1 MTINYCMKE
10 WLRKQSL
17 IKVLALVAICLIPV
31 VYKELLDEFSLGRVI
46 SSALYVL
53 PLCFLL
59 ASIRKKWIFIVFSS
73 VLMVTSFLET
83 MMVLLY
89 KNYLIAGNI
98 LAILGTTADE
108 GTGFVLSSLSKVPL
122 ALPVILVFVFLLL
135 AYRPAVFC
143 KRNILCAGL
152 CALASVLFLTY
163 QLNVRWQGNIT
174 TTFYVEQNVLA
185 RPPYN
190 FWFQSMN
197 AFEQQLHKRDIGKA
211 DKMSF
216 GAKRPK
222 VVGKEIYV
230 LAIGESLR
238 YDNLSLAGYY
248 RSTTPLLDSLEPIV
262 LFSNYYS
269 TANLTMYSVPQIVT
283 RATPEDFNLNYREKS
298 IFKPFQECG
307 FQTFVIGNNLMGEKG
322 YEYLSHGCD
331 KVYSIPGYDDSK
343 IASLVDSLSNL
354 YDKVF
359 FIVHFKGNHGPYNN
373 FKKAQNKFRPNP
385 VFDHVGWDN
394 HEAMVNAYDNTVLF
408 MDYCVYHIIKAIDKK
423 NAQSGFLMV
432 PDHGADYDTGVSDH
446 GGNCNP
452 RKPEYHV
459 PLILWQSEVWRNK
472 YPKKYQSLKAN
483 KDKPVNADNV
493 FYSVCD
499 MADITIRP
507 MYAKAEW
514 SVFNQHLQSHE
525 RKLLVPDGKNYIVVK

>member
-1 MTINYCMKE
+1 MKE

-238 YDNLSLAGYY
+238 YDNLSLAGYH

-262 LFSNYYS
+262 LFS
-269 TANLTMYSVPQIVT
+269 
-283 RATPEDFNLNYREKS
+283 
-298 IFKPFQECG
+298 
-307 FQTFVIGNNLMGEKG
+307 
-322 YEYLSHGCD
+322 
-331 KVYSIPGYDDSK
+331 VY
-343 IASLVDSLSNL
+343 
-354 YDKVF
+354 
-359 FIVHFKGNHGPYNN
+359 
-373 FKKAQNKFRPNP
+373 
-385 VFDHVGWDN
+385 
-394 HEAMVNAYDNTVLF
+394 
-408 MDYCVYHIIKAIDKK
+408 
-423 NAQSGFLMV
+423 
-432 PDHGADYDTGVSDH
+432 
-446 GGNCNP
+446 
-452 RKPEYHV
+452 
-459 PLILWQSEVWRNK
+459 
-472 YPKKYQSLKAN
+472 
-483 KDKPVNADNV
+483 
-493 FYSVCD
+493 
-499 MADITIRP
+499 
-507 MYAKAEW
+507 
-514 SVFNQHLQSHE
+514 
-525 RKLLVPDGKNYIVVK
+525 

>member
-1 MTINYCMKE
+1 MKE

-17 IKVLALVAICLIPV
+17 VTVLALVVICLIPV
-31 VYKELLDEFSLGRVI
+31 VYKELLDGFSLGRVL
-46 SSALYVL
+46 SSVLYVL

-59 ASIRKKWIFIVFSS
+59 VSIRKKWLFVILSS
-73 VLMVTSFLET
+73 VLVVTSFLET

-108 GTGFVLSSLSKVPL
+108 GIGFVLSSLGKVPL
-122 ALPVILVFVFLLL
+122 ALPVVLLFVLLLVVFRPTSSWKRYVGLAGVFALVSVVFL
-135 AYRPAVFC
+135 V
-143 KRNILCAGL
+143 
-152 CALASVLFLTY
+152 Y
-163 QLNVRWQGNIT
+163 QLQVRWQGNIT

-190 FWFQSMN
+190 FWFQSWN
-197 AFEQQLHKRDIGKA
+197 ALEQQSYKSDIKKA
-211 DKMSF
+211 DGMSF
-216 GAKRPK
+216 GTKRPK

-238 YDNLSLAGYY
+238 YDNLSLAGYH
-248 RSTTPLLDSLEPIV
+248 RLTTPLLDSLENV
-262 LFSNYYS
+262 LLFSDYYS

-283 RATPEDFNLNYREKS
+283 RATADDFPRNYREKS

-307 FQTFVIGNNLMGEKG
+307 FKTFVIGNNLMGEKG

-331 KVYSIPGYDDSK
+331 KVYSIPGCDDSK
-343 IASLVDSLSNL
+343 IAPLVDSLSNL
-354 YDKVF
+354 YEKVF

-373 FKKAQNKFRPNP
+373 FKKAQDKYHPNP
-385 VFDHVGWDN
+385 VFDQVGWDN

-408 MDYCVYHIIKAIDKK
+408 TDYCVARIIKAIDRL
-423 NAQSGFLMV
+423 NVQSAFLMV
-432 PDHGADYDTGVSDH
+432 SDHGADYDTGVSDH

-452 RKPEYHV
+452 RKAEYHV
-459 PLILWQSEVWRNK
+459 PLILWQSDAWIGRHQQKRLGLE
-472 YPKKYQSLKAN
+472 SN

-499 MADITIRP
+499 MADITIAP
-507 MYAKAEW
+507 SYAKPEW
-514 SVFNQHLQSHE
+514 SVFSPKLKSHE
-525 RKLLVPDGKNYIVVK
+525 RRLLVPDGKNYIVVR

>member
-1 MTINYCMKE
+1 MKE

-17 IKVLALVAICLIPV
+17 AVVLALGVICLIPV
-31 VYKELLDEFSLGRVI
+31 VYKEVLDGLSFGRI
-46 SSALYVL
+46 LSSVLYVL
-53 PLCFLL
+53 PLCFLV
-59 ASIRKKWIFIVFSS
+59 ASICKKWLFLVVSS
-73 VLMVTSFLET
+73 ILTITSFLET

-108 GTGFVLSSLSKVPL
+108 GTGFVLSSLGKVPL
-122 ALPVILVFVFLLL
+122 ALPVVLAFAFLLYV
-135 AYRPAVFC
+135 YRPFFSW
-143 KRNILCAGL
+143 KRNILCAGMF
-152 CALASVLFLTY
+152 ALVSVLFLAY
-163 QLNVRWQGNIT
+163 QLKVRWKGNIT

-190 FWFQSMN
+190 FWFQSWN
-197 AFEQQLHKRDIGKA
+197 AMEQQSYKRDIKKA

-222 VVGKEIYV
+222 VVGKEFYV

-238 YDNLSLAGYY
+238 YDNLSLAGYR
-248 RSTTPLLDSLEPIV
+248 RSTTPLLDSLEHV
-262 LFSNYYS
+262 LLFSDYYS

-283 RATPEDFNLNYREKS
+283 RATADNFPLNYREKG

-307 FQTFVIGNNLMGEKG
+307 FKTFVIGNNLMGEKG

-331 KVYSIPGYDDSK
+331 KIYSIPGYDDSK

-354 YDKVF
+354 YEKVF

-373 FKKAQNKFRPNP
+373 FKEAQDKYHPNP
-385 VFDHVGWDN
+385 VSDHVGWDN
-394 HEAMVNAYDNTVLF
+394 HEAMVNAYDNTVLYT
-408 MDYCVYHIIKAIDKK
+408 DYCVARIIKAIDRP
-423 NAQSGFLMV
+423 NVQSAFLMV
-432 PDHGADYDTGVSDH
+432 SDHGADYDTGVSDH

-452 RKPEYHV
+452 RKAEYQV
-459 PLILWQSEVWRNK
+459 PLILWQSDAWIGYHQQKRLDLEG
-472 YPKKYQSLKAN
+472 N

-499 MADITIRP
+499 MADITIASS
-507 MYAKAEW
+507 YAKPDW
-514 SVFNQHLQSHE
+514 SIFSPKLKPHE
-525 RKLLVPDGKNYIVVK
+525 RRLLVPDGKNYIVVK

>member
-1 MTINYCMKE
+1 MKK
-10 WLRKQSL
+10 WLGKQSL
-17 IKVLALVAICLIPV
+17 GLVLALCVICLIPV
-31 VYKELLDEFSLGRVI
+31 VYKELLDDFSFGKVI

-59 ASIRKKWIFIVFSS
+59 AAIREKWIFIVFSS
-73 VLMVTSFLET
+73 VLTVTSFLET

-98 LAILGTTADE
+98 LAMLGTTADE
-108 GTGFVLSSLSKVPL
+108 GTGFVLGALSKVPL
-122 ALPVILVFVFLLL
+122 ALPVVLTFALLL
-135 AYRPAVFC
+135 FIYRPTVSWR
-143 KRNILCAGL
+143 RNVLWAGMFS
-152 CALASVLFLTY
+152 LASVLFLAY
-163 QLNVRWQGNIT
+163 QLIVRWQGNIT
-174 TTFYVEQNVLA
+174 TAFYVEQNVLA

-190 FWFQSMN
+190 FWYQSWN
-197 AFEQQLHKRDIGKA
+197 ALEQQSYKRDIKNA
-211 DKMSF
+211 EKMSF
-216 GAKRPK
+216 GATRPK

-238 YDNLSLAGYY
+238 YDNLSLAGYH
-248 RSTTPLLDSLEPIV
+248 RSTTPLLDSLEHIV
-262 LFSNYYS
+262 LFSDYYS

-283 RATPEDFNLNYREKS
+283 RATADDFPRNYREKS
-298 IFKPFQECG
+298 VFKPFQECG
-307 FQTFVIGNNLMGEKG
+307 FKTFVIGNNLMGEKG

-354 YDKVF
+354 YEKVF

-373 FKKAQNKFRPNP
+373 FKKAQNRYRPNP

-394 HEAMVNAYDNTVLF
+394 HEAMINAYDNTVLF
-408 MDYCVYHIIKAIDKK
+408 TDYCVARIIKAIDRP
-423 NAQSGFLMV
+423 NVESAFLMV
-432 PDHGADYDTGVSDH
+432 SDHGADYDTGVSDH

-459 PLILWQSEVWRNK
+459 PLVLWQSDTWIGHHRQKRLDLEN
-472 YPKKYQSLKAN
+472 N

-499 MADITIRP
+499 MADISIAP
-507 MYAKAEW
+507 SYAKPEW
-514 SVFNQHLQSHE
+514 SVFNSRLKPHE
-525 RKLLVPDGKNYIVVK
+525 RRLLVPDGKNYIVVK